1 MAVSKYQSTRETT
14 NIARIARIIL
24 GPCTD
29 ILRDVLRKEMSPST
43 LVHNVKTYIAHS
55 PKHKKL
61 SINKVQQQLVCSGD
75 YSNFDIVLLYLLL
88 RNVCSFSP
96 HSNKWGNIPSPY
108 DRSVSANIE
117 RIRLL
122 RNETVH
128 SFSIQLSNSEFE
140 HKWKV
145 IFQIVQELEEYLGS
159 SKKYQESLMALKICH
174 MDPDVGPS
182 YLKEFQYI
190 TTLENEVREGK
201 EKLEKNEISISSL
214 NIKAEDR
221 DICSKTEPNT
231 YKTKDMENFEAK
243 VQELEGCLGPSN
255 EYQEFLM
262 ALNTRSMDPN
272 EKTSELMKYQSFNKL
287 QKEIEELE
295 EQLEKTKKSISSVNV
310 KDIPFKKYEEISSE
324 TLKETFNSFKLDF
337 PADVPGH
344 KSFARKIL
352 EDDINRLVTAIQS
365 LSCGIVLTTQTN
377 AIKRDS
383 PQVEACVFEVDVID
397 DEDRVGDEEK
407 FCVLRKE
414 TSLNMLFET
423 EGDTRVRVIR
433 IRSDSL
439 PVVSSKLIVY
449 KNFKHVI
456 NEKGFFF
463 TA

>member
-29 ILRDVLRKEMSPST
+29 ILRDVLRKEMSPSA

-201 EKLEKNEISISSL
+201 GIKRYYGFSTFGRKDLFFSFWFIIVFFLDKLSSAIFL
-214 NIKAEDR
+214 N
-221 DICSKTEPNT
+221 T
-231 YKTKDMENFEAK
+231 EAK
-243 VQELEGCLGPSN
+243 I
-255 EYQEFLM
+255 
-262 ALNTRSMDPN
+262 
-272 EKTSELMKYQSFNKL
+272 KKL
-287 QKEIEELE
+287 IF
-295 EQLEKTKKSISSVNV
+295 ISCC
-310 KDIPFKKYEEISSE
+310 
-324 TLKETFNSFKLDF
+324 
-337 PADVPGH
+337 
-344 KSFARKIL
+344 
-352 EDDINRLVTAIQS
+352 NRLYLLYVH
-365 LSCGIVLTTQTN
+365 
-377 AIKRDS
+377 
-383 PQVEACVFEVDVID
+383 F
-397 DEDRVGDEEK
+397 
-407 FCVLRKE
+407 
-414 TSLNMLFET
+414 
-423 EGDTRVRVIR
+423 
-433 IRSDSL
+433 
-439 PVVSSKLIVY
+439 
-449 KNFKHVI
+449 
-456 NEKGFFF
+456 
-463 TA
+463 

>member
-1 MAVSKYQSTRETT
+1 M
-14 NIARIARIIL
+14 
-24 GPCTD
+24 
-29 ILRDVLRKEMSPST
+29 
-43 LVHNVKTYIAHS
+43 
-55 PKHKKL
+55 
-61 SINKVQQQLVCSGD
+61 
-75 YSNFDIVLLYLLL
+75 
-88 RNVCSFSP
+88 
-96 HSNKWGNIPSPY
+96 
-108 DRSVSANIE
+108 
-117 RIRLL
+117 
-122 RNETVH
+122 
-128 SFSIQLSNSEFE
+128 
-140 HKWKV
+140 
-145 IFQIVQELEEYLGS
+145 
-159 SKKYQESLMALKICH
+159 
-174 MDPDVGPS
+174 
-182 YLKEFQYI
+182 
-190 TTLENEVREGK
+190 
-201 EKLEKNEISISSL
+201 
-214 NIKAEDR
+214 
-221 DICSKTEPNT
+221 
-231 YKTKDMENFEAK
+231 
-243 VQELEGCLGPSN
+243 
-255 EYQEFLM
+255 
-262 ALNTRSMDPN
+262 
-272 EKTSELMKYQSFNKL
+272 
-287 QKEIEELE
+287 
-295 EQLEKTKKSISSVNV
+295 
-310 KDIPFKKYEEISSE
+310 
-324 TLKETFNSFKLDF
+324 DF